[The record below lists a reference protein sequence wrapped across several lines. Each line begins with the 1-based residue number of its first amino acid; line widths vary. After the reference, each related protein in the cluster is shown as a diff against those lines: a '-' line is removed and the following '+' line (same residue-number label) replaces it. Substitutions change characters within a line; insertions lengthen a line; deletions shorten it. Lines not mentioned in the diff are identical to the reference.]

1 MANIEQIRFRTKV
14 CFIASQGV
22 LKTSESTLKLNLSEQ
37 YILSYLIENHSTPV
51 TKDELLKVGWPDRIV
66 TEASLFQVIRALRV
80 KLNEQNKGDVI
91 ETLPR
96 VGYQIR
102 EFTREEVDLSE
113 QKSHSIINKINK
125 KTVASVAILGVAL
138 LGSGAWYMSP
148 AQTEPTHF
156 LTENEKIGTN
166 NITFIT
172 KNLEQQVDLRN
183 KIKAIFSQQ
192 VDKHGKIITTDHK
205 IYFYTSDDFYSIA
218 WCKVKPETNQCI
230 PMTDFSY
237 KIAPDEWTQFTHLI
251 IDNEK
256 LFHED
261 ISIASDAIH
270 EPLSVVYRSYLGDY
284 GVTYKVSNFYISPTD
299 KNNVFD
305 YSKVSFIADKKTGRY
320 QALSLSAESLTI
332 IKKDAQFIATLKITP
347 EVFHWAYQANAN
359 LNENKSIIFSD
370 DDNASSSYKNNAIRY
385 DYIIAAQ
392 KKLQLILGENSGL
405 YWLHSSKNN
414 PLTVLPTKHYK

>member
-1 MANIEQIRFRTKV
+1 MVNIEQIRFRTKV

-51 TKDELLKVGWPDRIV
+51 TKDDLLKVGWPDRIV

-80 KLNEQNKGDVI
+80 KLNEKNKGDVI

-113 QKSHSIINKINK
+113 QKSNSTISNINK
-125 KTVASVAILGVAL
+125 KTIISAAILAITL
-138 LGSGAWYMSP
+138 FGSCVWYMSP
-148 AQTEPTHF
+148 SQTEPTHF
-156 LTENEKIGTN
+156 LIEHENIGTN

-183 KIKAIFSQQ
+183 KTKALFSQQ
-192 VDKHGKIITTDHK
+192 INKYGKITATNKK
-205 IYFYTSDDFYSIA
+205 IFFYKADDFYSIA
-218 WCKVKPETNQCI
+218 WCQVTPETNQCK

-237 KIAPDEWTQFTHLI
+237 KISANKWNSFTHLI
-251 IDNEK
+251 IDNKK
-256 LFHED
+256 LFHENV
-261 ISIASDAIH
+261 SITSESLY
-270 EPLSVVYRSYLGDY
+270 EPLSVVYRSYIGNY
-284 GVTYKVSNFYISPTD
+284 GLISKVSNFYISPTD
-299 KNNVFD
+299 QSNVFD

-320 QALSLSAESLTI
+320 QALSLSAESLKIT
-332 IKKDAQFIATLKITP
+332 KKDSQFIATLKITP
-347 EVFHWAYQANAN
+347 EVFHWAYQNNTN
-359 LNENKSIIFSD
+359 LSENKAVIFSD
-370 DDNASSSYKNNAIRY
+370 DDNKSNSYKNNAIRY

-392 KKLQLILGENSGL
+392 KRLQLILGENSGL

-414 PLTVLPTKHYK
+414 PLTLLPAEHF

>member
-1 MANIEQIRFRTKV
+1 MTNIEQIKFRTKV

-51 TKDELLKVGWPDRIV
+51 TKDELLKIGWPDRIV

-113 QKSHSIINKINK
+113 QKTHSIISKINK
-125 KTVASVAILGVAL
+125 KTVASVAILAVTI
-138 LGSGAWYMSP
+138 LGSAAWYMSP

-156 LTENEKIGTN
+156 LTENEKIGSN

-183 KIKAIFSQQ
+183 KIQAIFSQQ
-192 VDKHGKIITTDHK
+192 VNKHGKITTTDHK
-205 IYFYTSDDFYSIA
+205 IFFYKSDYFYSIA
-218 WCKVKPETNQCI
+218 WCKVNPETNQCI

-237 KIAPDEWTQFTHLI
+237 KIASDEWTQFTHLI
-251 IDNEK
+251 VDNKK

-261 ISIASDAIH
+261 ISIASD
-270 EPLSVVYRSYLGDY
+270 PLSVVYRSYIGDY
-284 GVTYKVSNFYISPTD
+284 GITYKVSNFYISPTD
-299 KNNVFD
+299 KSNVFD
-305 YSKVSFIADKKTGRY
+305 YSKVSFIADRKTGRY
-320 QALSLSAESLTI
+320 QALSLSAESLAI

-347 EVFHWAYQANAN
+347 EVFHWTYKENGN
-359 LNENKSIIFSD
+359 LSENKAILFSD
-370 DDNASSSYKNNAIRY
+370 DDNTSSSYKNNAIRY